1 VAVKQNPFALA
12 TRLLGRLKTPGAKD
26 SLTALLFL
34 SPFVLTFVVFL
45 AYPLFYSFYLSL
57 NKVTTLVNVF
67 ENLTFVGLQN
77 FIELASDGLFGWSL
91 LMTLY
96 YAGLM
101 VPIGIAASLLLAVL
115 LNNKLRLHKVFRTSF
130 FLPYVLDLFVVGIV
144 WTFIYSPHFG
154 VLTRIF
160 EAVGIDYFS
169 EQGFLGSPVTA
180 MPAVVMVNVLKGA
193 GFGMVLYLAA
203 LQNIPE
209 SVYEAADVDGASW
222 WQKLTKITMPLLRPV
237 TLFMVIIGVVAA
249 LNAFAEIYAMT
260 SGGPSVNVGG
270 KAYGSTWVTGYYLFD
285 TFYVKLKLG
294 YAAAMSYVLLAIAI
308 AISLVNL
315 RILRPKAEY

>member
-1 VAVKQNPFALA
+1 VRQIGSGRETGFLSRFRNQKGRDNLVAF
-12 TRLLGRLKTPGAKD
+12 
-26 SLTALLFL
+26 LFL
-34 SPFVLTFVVFL
+34 APFLITFGVFL

-57 NKVTTLVNVF
+57 NKVTRLVNVF
-67 ENLTFVGLQN
+67 ENLSFVGLQN
-77 FIELASDGLFGWSL
+77 FVDLAGDGLFGWSL

-101 VPIGIAASLLLAVL
+101 VPLGIAASLLLAVL
-115 LNNKLRLHKVFRTSF
+115 LNNKLRFHNLFRTAF
-130 FLPYVLDLFVVGIV
+130 FMPYVLDLFVVGIV

-154 VLTRIF
+154 VLTRIL
-160 EAVGIDYFS
+160 EAIRIDFFS
-169 EQGFLGSPVTA
+169 EQGFLGRPETA

-222 WQKLTKITMPLLRPV
+222 WQKLTKITIPLLRPV
-237 TLFMVIIGVVAA
+237 TLFMIIVGVVAA

-270 KAYGSTWVTGYYLFD
+270 KAYGATWVTGYYLFD

-294 YAAAMSYVLLAIAI
+294 YAAAMSYVLLAIAV
-308 AISLVNL
+308 AISLVNI
-315 RILRPKAEY
+315 RILRPKMEY